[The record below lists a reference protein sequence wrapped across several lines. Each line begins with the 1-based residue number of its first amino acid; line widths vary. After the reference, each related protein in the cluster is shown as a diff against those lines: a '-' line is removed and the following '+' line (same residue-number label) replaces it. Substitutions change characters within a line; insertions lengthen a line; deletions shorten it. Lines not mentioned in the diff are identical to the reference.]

1 MIEELKKHLPKERPA
16 VSETSAGGVVVK
28 RIGGR
33 VHIALLLTK
42 HVRGDAWVLPKG
54 HVEMQL
60 GESEEQAAVR
70 ESKEELGANNL
81 TLKRAL
87 GSTHYNFFTERGKVT
102 KTVHYFLIEAGDEE
116 LKPQAEEG
124 FLEAK
129 WFTVREAL
137 KKITY
142 ATDRDIILR
151 AVATG
156 SKARK
161 R

>member
-1 MIEELKKHLPKERPA
+1 MTEAIKKRSSKSAA

-54 HVEMQL
+54 HLELQL
-60 GESEEQAAVR
+60 GETEEQAALR

-81 TLKRAL
+81 ILKRPL

-102 KTVHYFLIEAGDEE
+102 KTVHYFLIEAGDET
-116 LKPQAEEG
+116 LTPQAEEG

-142 ATDRDIILR
+142 TTDRDIILR

-156 SKARK
+156 SKTRK

>member
-1 MIEELKKHLPKERPA
+1 MTEELKKHSSKKA
-16 VSETSAGGVVVK
+16 SVSETSAGGVVVK
-28 RIGGR
+28 RIEGR

-60 GESEEQAAVR
+60 GENEEQAALR
-70 ESKEELGANNL
+70 ESMEELGASNL
-81 TLKRAL
+81 TLKRPL
-87 GSTHYNFFTERGKVT
+87 GSTRYNFFTERGKIT
-102 KTVHYFLIEAGDEE
+102 KTVHYFLIEAGDET

-156 SKARK
+156 SKGRK

>member
-1 MIEELKKHLPKERPA
+1 MTDALKKRPSRGPA

-54 HVEMQL
+54 HLEMQL
-60 GESEEQAAVR
+60 GENEEQAALR
-70 ESKEELGANNL
+70 ESGEELGVKNL
-81 TLKRAL
+81 TLKRPL
-87 GSTHYNFFTERGKVT
+87 GSTRYNFFTERGKVT
-102 KTVHYFLIEAGDEE
+102 KTVHYFLIEAADEE